1 LHVRPCPKDGGMN
14 IELIVRPDCNQ
25 KCEYCYIAKYGHKSY
40 PIEER
45 VSNEEILKNL
55 DSFLDYIYNDREYF
69 VGDWELFAGDMFY
82 DGLYFDL
89 LDVFYK
95 YISVEYEK
103 HTNLYLDPHIH
114 IFAPIN
120 FSFIENEEYV
130 KKFDEYFFKFQ
141 KIGVDLGFS
150 CSTDGK
156 YAVSTREKRTLSDD
170 YFDKIFTFMK
180 KYHHRPHPMIAAVN
194 IENWIENYDWW
205 REQFKKYFYEDPTD
219 FLPMMLEVRNDD
231 WT

>member
-1 LHVRPCPKDGGMN
+1 MANSFKENENELLKTFLDNTVFQPRFNSNVDIPYEDRFLHVRPCPKDGGMN

-120 FSFIENEEYV
+120 F
-130 KKFDEYFFKFQ
+130 
-141 KIGVDLGFS
+141 L
-150 CSTDGK
+150 
-156 YAVSTREKRTLSDD
+156 TLLS
-170 YFDKIFTFMK
+170 ITFPF
-180 KYHHRPHPMIAAVN
+180 H
-194 IENWIENYDWW
+194 
-205 REQFKKYFYEDPTD
+205 TT
-219 FLPMMLEVRNDD
+219 L
-231 WT
+231 